1 MEPAPAEPRAVRL
14 SLSGITKA
22 FPGVIANQDISL
34 EIRASEV
41 HAILGENG
49 AGKST
54 LMKILY
60 GFYQPDSGTIRT
72 GERVVQIQS
81 PADGKRLGI
90 GMVFQQ
96 FMLAPALT
104 VLENV
109 TLALADV
116 PFVLPRKQI
125 EQRLRA
131 LSDRYG
137 FSIDPHTAV
146 GALSVGEQQKVEILK
161 LLIAEASVLIFDEP
175 TSVLAPHES
184 DALMDIFRK
193 LREDGLAVLFITHKL
208 REVLAVADHIS
219 VLRRGRVVG
228 TFPRSDSTS
237 EAGLVALMLGGT
249 DATPLAE
256 RSTNSSLREGSSL
269 SLDRPVASALPPRT
283 SASADSTRPPVLEL
297 DRITA
302 PDPSGRMDLADISLT
317 LRQGEIVGA
326 AAIAGN
332 GQRELGD
339 VILGLR
345 PLTRGTISALGRTRS
360 KWSAGELLNLG
371 FGCVPEDP
379 LRMGAVA
386 SMSGLE
392 NMVLPD
398 RRRYGKWAGLGLR
411 WDRARESAVRAL
423 RQFGLG
429 SPALDKPIGQ
439 LSGGNVQRLVFARE
453 LARQPKLLVSFYPTR
468 GMDVPSANA
477 ARQVLRDQRAAG
489 GAIFLVSEDLDELF
503 DLSDR
508 LVVMHHGRIVAT
520 TTPAATT
527 PHEVG
532 LLMTG
537 ASITTP
543 GEQLLAASG
552 VAHG

>member
-1 MEPAPAEPRAVRL
+1 M
-14 SLSGITKA
+14 
-22 FPGVIANQDISL
+22 
-34 EIRASEV
+34 
-41 HAILGENG
+41 H
-49 AGKST
+49 
-54 LMKILY
+54 
-60 GFYQPDSGTIRT
+60 
-72 GERVVQIQS
+72 
-81 PADGKRLGI
+81 
-90 GMVFQQ
+90 
-96 FMLAPALT
+96 LT
-104 VLENV
+104 
-109 TLALADV
+109 
-116 PFVLPRKQI
+116 
-125 EQRLRA
+125 
-131 LSDRYG
+131 
-137 FSIDPHTAV
+137 
-146 GALSVGEQQKVEILK
+146 
-161 LLIAEASVLIFDEP
+161 
-175 TSVLAPHES
+175 
-184 DALMDIFRK
+184 
-193 LREDGLAVLFITHKL
+193 
-208 REVLAVADHIS
+208 
-219 VLRRGRVVG
+219 
-228 TFPRSDSTS
+228 
-237 EAGLVALMLGGT
+237 
-249 DATPLAE
+249 
-256 RSTNSSLREGSSL
+256 
-269 SLDRPVASALPPRT
+269 
-283 SASADSTRPPVLEL
+283 
-297 DRITA
+297 
-302 PDPSGRMDLADISLT
+302 DISLT
-317 LRQGEIVGA
+317 LRPGEIVGA

-345 PLTRGTISALGRTRS
+345 PLARGTMTAFGRTRP
-360 KWSAGELLNLG
+360 KWSAGELLSLG

-398 RRRYGKWAGLGLR
+398 RRRYGRWAGLGLR
-411 WDRARESAVRAL
+411 WDRARDNAVRAL

-520 TTPAATT
+520 TTPGATS

-537 ASITTP
+537 ASVTTP
-543 GEQLLAASG
+543 GEGVLAASG
-552 VAHG
+552 VVHG

>member
-1 MEPAPAEPRAVRL
+1 
-14 SLSGITKA
+14 
-22 FPGVIANQDISL
+22 
-34 EIRASEV
+34 
-41 HAILGENG
+41 
-49 AGKST
+49 
-54 LMKILY
+54 
-60 GFYQPDSGTIRT
+60 
-72 GERVVQIQS
+72 
-81 PADGKRLGI
+81 
-90 GMVFQQ
+90 
-96 FMLAPALT
+96 
-104 VLENV
+104 
-109 TLALADV
+109 
-116 PFVLPRKQI
+116 
-125 EQRLRA
+125 
-131 LSDRYG
+131 
-137 FSIDPHTAV
+137 
-146 GALSVGEQQKVEILK
+146 
-161 LLIAEASVLIFDEP
+161 
-175 TSVLAPHES
+175 
-184 DALMDIFRK
+184 
-193 LREDGLAVLFITHKL
+193 
-208 REVLAVADHIS
+208 
-219 VLRRGRVVG
+219 LRRGRVVG
-228 TFPRSDSTS
+228 SFARTESTS
-237 EAGLVALMLGGT
+237 EASLVALMLGG
-249 DATPLAE
+249 AE
-256 RSTNSSLREGSSL
+256 AAPPPVVDLVVPAVSAVE
-269 SLDRPVASALPPRT
+269 RPTEA
-283 SASADSTRPPVLEL
+283 VLEL
-297 DRITA
+297 HGVTA
-302 PDPSGRMDLADISLT
+302 PDPAGRMDLTDISLT
-317 LRQGEIVGA
+317 LRPGEIVGA

-345 PLTRGTISALGRTRS
+345 PPTTGTITAFGQTRS
-360 KWSAGELLNLG
+360 KWSAGEMLNLG

-411 WDRARESAVRAL
+411 WDRARENAVRAL

-520 TTPAATT
+520 TTPATTT

-537 ASITTP
+537 ASISTP
-543 GEQLLAASG
+543 GEGVLAASG

>member
-1 MEPAPAEPRAVRL
+1 MDPAPAESRAVRL

-34 EIRASEV
+34 QIRASEV

-109 TLALADV
+109 ALALADV

-137 FSIDPHTAV
+137 FAIDPHTAV

-208 REVLAVADHIS
+208 REVLAVADHIT

-228 TFPRSDSTS
+228 SFARTESTS
-237 EAGLVALMLGGT
+237 EASLVALMLGG
-249 DATPLAE
+249 AE
-256 RSTNSSLREGSSL
+256 AAPP
-269 SLDRPVASALPPRT
+269 PVVDLVVRAVSAVEPT
-283 SASADSTRPPVLEL
+283 TEAVLEL
-297 DRITA
+297 HGVTA
-302 PDPSGRMDLADISLT
+302 PDPAGRMDLTDISLT
-317 LRQGEIVGA
+317 LRPGEIVGA

-345 PLTRGTISALGRTRS
+345 PPTKGTIAAFGQTKS
-360 KWSAGELLNLG
+360 KWSAGEMLNLG

-411 WDRARESAVRAL
+411 WDRARENAVRAL

-520 TTPAATT
+520 TTPATTT

-537 ASITTP
+537 ASISTP
-543 GEQLLAASG
+543 GEGALAASG

>member
-1 MEPAPAEPRAVRL
+1 
-14 SLSGITKA
+14 
-22 FPGVIANQDISL
+22 
-34 EIRASEV
+34 
-41 HAILGENG
+41 
-49 AGKST
+49 
-54 LMKILY
+54 
-60 GFYQPDSGTIRT
+60 
-72 GERVVQIQS
+72 
-81 PADGKRLGI
+81 
-90 GMVFQQ
+90 
-96 FMLAPALT
+96 
-104 VLENV
+104 
-109 TLALADV
+109 
-116 PFVLPRKQI
+116 
-125 EQRLRA
+125 
-131 LSDRYG
+131 
-137 FSIDPHTAV
+137 
-146 GALSVGEQQKVEILK
+146 
-161 LLIAEASVLIFDEP
+161 
-175 TSVLAPHES
+175 
-184 DALMDIFRK
+184 
-193 LREDGLAVLFITHKL
+193 VLFITHKL
-208 REVLAVADHIS
+208 REVLAVADHIT

-228 TFPRSDSTS
+228 SFARTESTS
-237 EAGLVALMLGGT
+237 EASLVALMLGG
-249 DATPLAE
+249 AE
-256 RSTNSSLREGSSL
+256 AAPP
-269 SLDRPVASALPPRT
+269 PVVDLVVRAVSAVEPT
-283 SASADSTRPPVLEL
+283 TEAVLEL
-297 DRITA
+297 HGVTA
-302 PDPSGRMDLADISLT
+302 PDPAGRMDLTDISLT
-317 LRQGEIVGA
+317 LRPGEIVGA

-345 PLTRGTISALGRTRS
+345 PPTKGTIAAFGQTKS
-360 KWSAGELLNLG
+360 KWSAGEMLNLG

-411 WDRARESAVRAL
+411 WDRARENAVRAL

-520 TTPAATT
+520 TTPATTT

-537 ASITTP
+537 ASISTP
-543 GEQLLAASG
+543 GEGVLAASG

>member
-1 MEPAPAEPRAVRL
+1 MVLAAAESRPVRL

-34 EIRASEV
+34 DIRAGEV

-60 GFYQPDSGTIRT
+60 GFYQPDSGTIRA
-72 GERVVQIQS
+72 GERVVHIHS

-96 FMLAPALT
+96 FMLAPALS

-109 TLALADV
+109 ALALPHV

-131 LSDRYG
+131 LSDRYE
-137 FSIDPHTAV
+137 FSIEPGTPV

-184 DALMDIFRK
+184 AALMDIFRK
-193 LREDGLAVLFITHKL
+193 LRQDGLAVLFITHKL
-208 REVLAVADHIS
+208 REVLAVSDRIT

-228 TFPRSDSTS
+228 SFPRTESTS
-237 EAGLVALMLGGT
+237 EASLVTLMLGSSEIAASVPPVSAVAVAPLVAGGPFGWMPFGGT
-249 DATPLAE
+249 AVLELKGVNASDPTGRLDLE
-256 RSTNSSLREGSSL
+256 DISL
-269 SLDRPVASALPPRT
+269 SLRP
-283 SASADSTRPPVLEL
+283 
-297 DRITA
+297 
-302 PDPSGRMDLADISLT
+302 
-317 LRQGEIVGA
+317 GEIVGA

-339 VILGLR
+339 LILGLR
-345 PLTRGTISALGRTRS
+345 QFVHGTMTVLGRSRP
-360 KWSAGELLNLG
+360 KWSPAELLGLG

-398 RRRYGKWAGLGLR
+398 RRRYGRWAGFGLR
-411 WDRARESAVRAL
+411 WDRARDNAVRAL

-508 LVVMHHGRIVAT
+508 LIVMHHGRIVAT
-520 TTPAATT
+520 TTPRATSQ
-527 PHEVG
+527 HQVG

-537 ASITTP
+537 AS
-543 GEQLLAASG
+543 SG
-552 VAHG
+552 